1 MARTKRTKAT
11 GISPDLTAEKAA
23 LIKGMLL
30 RGDRQSD
37 VASYFQ
43 INQGRCYEIKFGQKF
58 GSVPPAPHH
67 ELPPPGPYVV
77 VSKIVFE
84 RAKLSEDVLN
94 EITGSLSEAVAKIRA
109 RLSEAV

>member
-1 MARTKRTKAT
+1 MKAA

-23 LIKGMLL
+23 LIKGMLS

-37 VASYFQ
+37 IAAYFQ
-43 INQGRCYEIKFGQKF
+43 INQGRIYEVKFGLKF
-58 GSVPPAPHH
+58 ASVPPSPW
-67 ELPPPGPYVV
+67 ELLPPPGPYVV
-77 VSKIVFE
+77 VSKIVYE

-109 RLSEAV
+109 RLTEAV